1 MPTST
6 NTLCSA
12 ATSCCVC
19 CRALAT
25 ALKRAQEEPG
35 ARRILPVQVGT
46 TCRSSYTGTGRLLPV
61 SAECISYS
69 RELLIASRDHRKIHT
84 CLLGNSLLPVG
95 ATVKYTPVS

>member
-25 ALKRAQEEPG
+25 ALKRALGNELLLISME
-35 ARRILPVQVGT
+35 VGT
-46 TCRSSYTGTGRLLPV
+46 KP
-61 SAECISYS
+61 
-69 RELLIASRDHRKIHT
+69 
-84 CLLGNSLLPVG
+84 
-95 ATVKYTPVS
+95 